1 MAPPRRVS
9 ALAALVATTRALQA
23 PFLGLGGSPA
33 AQFGNAPALPVI
45 WAPPVSRPT
54 RRTLRSR
61 VTEFCARGWLREQ
74 VARGRLAY
82 ENPTIESAAPAR
94 CGFAGAEREQ
104 DDVVGVKKS
113 CAEVI
118 NIKANDVQWLGYQR
132 DERGAKL
139 RLRSLDAELTNLHR
153 RVLTRGRRGSVRA
166 TLTLRGDDVDAS
178 IWLRNLVDRI
188 ATKLLREVVGEEA
201 DAGIDFETTI
211 TKDRLTGAPRLRLDG
226 ATKSNV
232 GFSASFLL
240 RAEDGALTLRS
251 PEVELSGRPTFQM
264 RRAFGGVAVPAAI
277 LEDLGKLYLSTVAV
291 DASARSGAAFAVV
304 DAKVSPSDD
313 GAVVVS
319 VVSSDATR
327 AAMQRI
333 ARRNAVVLDTEQK
346 PSEWRVNF
354 KSMLDGAR
362 KHPLRRTFVVGEGL
376 PWILNPR
383 ASTPPVTAFATFTL
397 LSWAFALAAVPDTIV
412 RSFVGFARRIR
423 LAFVRPRRSRARLA
437 RGYYPA

>member
-1 MAPPRRVS
+1 MPPPRRVS
-9 ALAALVATTRALQA
+9 ALAALLASTGALQA
-23 PFLGLGGSPA
+23 PWSGNPA

-166 TLTLRGDDVDAS
+166 TLTLRGDDVDSS

-188 ATKLLREVVGEEA
+188 ATRLLREVVGEEA

-264 RRAFGGVAVPAAI
+264 RRGGVVVPAAI

-304 DAKVSPSDD
+304 DAKVSPDDD

-383 ASTPPVTAFATFTL
+383 ASQPPVTAFATFTL

-412 RSFVGFARRIR
+412 RSFVGFARRVR
-423 LAFVRPRRSRARLA
+423 LAFVRPRRSRARLS

>member
-1 MAPPRRVS
+1 MLILHS
-9 ALAALVATTRALQA
+9 Y
-23 PFLGLGGSPA
+23 GSS
-33 AQFGNAPALPVI
+33 F
-45 WAPPVSRPT
+45 
-54 RRTLRSR
+54 
-61 VTEFCARGWLREQ
+61 
-74 VARGRLAY
+74 
-82 ENPTIESAAPAR
+82 
-94 CGFAGAEREQ
+94 
-104 DDVVGVKKS
+104 
-113 CAEVI
+113 
-118 NIKANDVQWLGYQR
+118 
-132 DERGAKL
+132 
-139 RLRSLDAELTNLHR
+139 
-153 RVLTRGRRGSVRA
+153 
-166 TLTLRGDDVDAS
+166 
-178 IWLRNLVDRI
+178 
-188 ATKLLREVVGEEA
+188 GEEA
-201 DAGIDFETTI
+201 AAGIDFETTI

-251 PEVELSGRPTFQM
+251 PEVELSGRPTLQM
-264 RRAFGGVAVPAAI
+264 RLAFGGVAVPAAI

-362 KHPLRRTFVVGEGL
+362 K
-376 PWILNPR
+376 
-383 ASTPPVTAFATFTL
+383 
-397 LSWAFALAAVPDTIV
+397 LSLIH
-412 RSFVGFARRIR
+412 I
-423 LAFVRPRRSRARLA
+423 
-437 RGYYPA
+437 